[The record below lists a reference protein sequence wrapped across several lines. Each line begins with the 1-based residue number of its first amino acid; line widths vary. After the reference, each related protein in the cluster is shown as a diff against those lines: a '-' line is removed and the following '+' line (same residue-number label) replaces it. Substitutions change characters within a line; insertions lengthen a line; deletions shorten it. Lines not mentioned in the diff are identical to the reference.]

1 MSNTAPGHGYRFSP
15 EEMATQVKGLAALGD
30 RTSGLVSSAGQLAQR
45 LPQLGTAP
53 PALHLAA
60 RLREAAGQA
69 GLTGEIS
76 TAHADLT
83 AAHTALG
90 ESLAQYLRVEER
102 VVDALRNS
110 EGATG

>member
-1 MSNTAPGHGYRFSP
+1 MGNATPGRGYRLSP
-15 EEMATQVKGLAALGD
+15 EELATQVKDLGALGD

-60 RLREAAGQA
+60 RLREAAGES

-76 TAHADLT
+76 AAHTDLT
-83 AAHTALG
+83 IAHTALND
-90 ESLAQYLRVEER
+90 SLAQYLHAEER
-102 VVDALRNS
+102 VVDALRDS
-110 EGATG
+110 EDKLG